1 MSTNEARKVAA
12 LTGGKFMSAMGI
24 RGSDHL
30 VAAVSREIDAEAK
43 HGALLLSGEGF
54 SLQVFY
60 GTPVS
65 AGEARAVTAY
75 CKRHGHDEP
84 SYLSLHRPTGSTS
97 GADQP
102 TSGWL
107 PARVTAKGE
116 PIAPVRLEYVA
127 VGCRI
132 EADGP
137 VFRVKVG
144 GREVAILSAFVVAFT
159 RIARWADVVGSP
171 LQSALKITKAEKEGR
186 EKDGAKSAMHAL
198 IQKYQGTLTVEE
210 MAECLGLPPEAIA
223 AAAK

>member
-1 MSTNEARKVAA
+1 MSNENARKVAS
-12 LTGGKFMSAMGI
+12 LSGGRFLSAMGI

-30 VAAVSREIDAEAK
+30 VAAVSREITATADK
-43 HGALLLSGEGF
+43 CTLLVAGEGF
-54 SLQVFY
+54 SLKVFY
-60 GTPVS
+60 GNPVS
-65 AGEARAVTAY
+65 AGEAQAVAGY

-84 SYLSLHRPTGSTS
+84 SYLKRRRPTGATS

-102 TSGWL
+102 TSGWM
-107 PARVTAKGE
+107 PALETAKGD
-116 PIAPVRLEYVA
+116 PIAPIRLEYVA
-127 VGCRI
+127 EGCRI

-171 LQSALKITKAEKEGR
+171 LQSALKITKAEKADR
-186 EKDGAKSAMHAL
+186 KKNGAKSAMHSL
-198 IQKYQGTLTVEE
+198 IQKYQGTLSIEE